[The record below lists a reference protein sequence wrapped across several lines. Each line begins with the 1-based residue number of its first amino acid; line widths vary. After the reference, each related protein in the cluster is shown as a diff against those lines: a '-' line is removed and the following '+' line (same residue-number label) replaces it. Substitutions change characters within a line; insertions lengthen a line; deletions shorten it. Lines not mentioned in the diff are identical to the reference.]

1 MPLNFS
7 KISNFI
13 SHKIPKGQTKEN
25 MAGKTYLENYI
36 LVTQGSLSD
45 WKVEV
50 RDIPQRSG
58 LLHIKY

>member
-1 MPLNFS
+1 
-7 KISNFI
+7 
-13 SHKIPKGQTKEN
+13 

-50 RDIPQRSG
+50 MDIPQRSG